1 MKVGKITIFK
11 SEMHILDKSKG
22 YSNDMIGSTGVKSC
36 SRGQTLK
43 ESRLQALKITRE
55 IQGFGSSLSPSLS
68 SSSSTTP
75 WFGSYSTT
83 TSPTWSDLHEE
94 RISEKSPFPED
105 TPESHIWEATLTSE
119 VEEEEKPIKL
129 FKRSLLKARGVLSYP
144 PRAIRI

>member
-1 MKVGKITIFK
+1 MKGSTITVFK
-11 SEMHILDKSKG
+11 SEMHILYKSKG
-22 YSNDMIGSTGVKSC
+22 FSNDMIGSTGVKSC

-55 IQGFGSSLSPSLS
+55 IQVFGSSLLPSLS
-68 SSSSTTP
+68 SSTPSPGFSPSFSPNFSYATFRTP

-105 TPESHIWEATLTSE
+105 TLDSHIWEATLTSE
-119 VEEEEKPIKL
+119 VNT
-129 FKRSLLKARGVLSYP
+129 FGTT
-144 PRAIRI
+144 

>member
-1 MKVGKITIFK
+1 
-11 SEMHILDKSKG
+11 MHILDKSKG

-68 SSSSTTP
+68 SSSSTSTLLPGLSPSFSPNFSYATFRTP

-119 VEEEEKPIKL
+119 VNT
-129 FKRSLLKARGVLSYP
+129 FGTT
-144 PRAIRI
+144 

>member
-1 MKVGKITIFK
+1 MKGGKITLFK
-11 SEMHILDKSKG
+11 SEMHILYKSKG
-22 YSNDMIGSTGVKSC
+22 FSNDMIGSTGVKSC

-55 IQGFGSSLSPSLS
+55 IQVFGSSLLPSLS
-68 SSSSTTP
+68 SSTPSPGFSPSFSPNFSYATFRTP

-105 TPESHIWEATLTSE
+105 TLDSHIWEATLTSE
-119 VEEEEKPIKL
+119 VNT
-129 FKRSLLKARGVLSYP
+129 FGTT
-144 PRAIRI
+144 